1 MVKAGKILCLLFLGS
16 ACCAEQRFLD
26 GAQNCAPA
34 FWHGP
39 VTRADG
45 GTESVGAEGAAFMWR
60 EKHCCSDAFNGNFLT
75 LSCHLK

>member
-34 FWHGP
+34 FWHGS

-45 GTESVGAEGAAFMWR
+45 GTESVGAENTAAP
-60 EKHCCSDAFNGNFLT
+60 T
-75 LSCHLK
+75 LSTETFLRFVVI